1 MPRSNSRSQPYI
13 YPMNILIIG
22 GYGTFGYGIADLLS
36 DEPKLSITLA
46 GRNFEKAQVACTTL
60 SGKAAFRPLKLD
72 RNGDLAAQ
80 IDTPQNIIIEAS
92 GPFQNYGNGKRDNVI
107 HYALAHDCN
116 YLDICDDLDFVDH
129 IRGFDKAAKEKGIT
143 LLSGLSTYPV
153 LTAAAARELGK
164 DMDGITDIR
173 AGIGPSPKAVM
184 GRNVIAAVAAYAG
197 KKKVGVLRGGG
208 FTHVH
213 GLTET
218 HRETI
223 CVPGQK
229 PLPNTLFSVVEGPD
243 PQELPRHFDGLQNI
257 WMSAGPRPE
266 FLHRSLTFLAWLVR
280 LKLLPNI
287 AWLTGLF
294 HKTQSLITLGEHR
307 GGMFVRA
314 TNAAQSRSWHMI
326 AEGDDGPRIPAIPSA
341 IMVRKWLRG
350 ETVPSGARTAITD
363 ITLADF
369 DTEFSKL
376 RITHGTHDDSL
387 KSRNL
392 YEEILG
398 EAYDDM
404 SAPLQNLHR
413 IGKGKTFE
421 GHCKVTRGNNPL
433 SHLIAAILRFPK
445 ASPDIPVKVVLTR
458 DGNKEIWERFF
469 NGKRMISTQE
479 AGRGKQSRLVVERF
493 GPIAV
498 HLAILVKDGQQL
510 LETTGWSLFGI
521 PLPKAL
527 VPGGDV
533 FEHDAD
539 GRFNFH
545 VDMVAPIFGRLVK
558 YEGWLIE
565 TRVRT

>member
-1 MPRSNSRSQPYI
+1 
-13 YPMNILIIG
+13 MNVLIIG

-36 DEPKLSITLA
+36 NEPDLTITLA
-46 GRNFEKAQVACTTL
+46 GRNFEKA
-60 SGKAAFRPLKLD
+60 KAACKSLSSKAVFVPLKLD
-72 RNGDLAAQ
+72 RNGDLSAQ
-80 IDTPQNIIIEAS
+80 IKTPPDIIIDAS
-92 GPFQNYGNGKRDNVI
+92 GPFQNYGDGKRDNVI
-107 HYALAHDCN
+107 QYALSHGCH
-116 YLDICDDLDFVDH
+116 YLDICDDLEFVDH
-129 IRGFDKAAKEKGIT
+129 IQGFDTAAKKKGLT

-153 LTAAAARELGK
+153 LTAAVARELGK

-173 AGIGPSPKAVM
+173 AGIAPSPKAVT

-197 KKKVGVLRGGG
+197 KKQVGVLRDGQ
-208 FTHVH
+208 FIKTQ

-229 PLPNTLFSVVEGPD
+229 PLPNILFSVVEGPD

-266 FLHRSLTFLAWLVR
+266 VLHRSLIALAWLVR

-294 HKTQSLITLGEHR
+294 HKTQSLVNIGEHR

-314 TNAAQSRSWHMI
+314 SNAEQSRSWHMI
-326 AEGDDGPRIPAIPSA
+326 AEGDDGPRIPAIPAA

-350 ETVPSGARTAITD
+350 ETVPPGARTAITD
-363 ITLADF
+363 ITLSDY

-376 RITHGTHDDSL
+376 NITHGCHDDTPHI
-387 KSRNL
+387 RNL

-398 EAYDDM
+398 EAYEAM
-404 SAPLQNLHR
+404 SKPLQNLHR
-413 IGKGKTFE
+413 IGQGKSFE
-421 GHCKVTRGNNPL
+421 GRCKVTRGRNPL
-433 SHLIAAILRFPK
+433 SHIIATLLRFPK
-445 ASPDIPVKVVLTR
+445 ASHDIPVRVVLTKEG
-458 DGNKEIWERFF
+458 DKEIWERFF
-469 NGKRMISTQE
+469 DGRRMVSTQK
-479 AGRGKQSRLVVERF
+479 AGRGKQSRLVIERF

-498 HLAILVKDGQQL
+498 YLAILVQDGKQVL
-510 LETTGWSLFGI
+510 KTTGWSIFGI
-521 PLPKAL
+521 PLPKFL
-527 VPGGDV
+527 MPGGNV
-533 FEHDAD
+533 FEHDAE

-558 YEGWLIE
+558 YEGWLE
-565 TRVRT
+565 EVKAE